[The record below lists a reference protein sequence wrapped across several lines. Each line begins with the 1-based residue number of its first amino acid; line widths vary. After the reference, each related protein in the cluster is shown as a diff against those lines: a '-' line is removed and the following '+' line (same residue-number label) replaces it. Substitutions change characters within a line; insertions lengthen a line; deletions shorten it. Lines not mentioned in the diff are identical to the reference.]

1 MQWKALDAAVRQLNS
16 SPQKVLLDAGAWPHP
31 LALHRQRFLAENFP
45 RGTTL
50 APVQVGEI
58 GIDLPVADVVAY
70 SVDDITPNEVDD
82 PLSVGML
89 DDGRIPTA
97 IHIPPPRLPAT
108 RPTTTP
114 KNTPPPPPP
123 PPPPGP

>member
-70 SVDDITPNEVDD
+70 SVDDITTNEVDD
-82 PLSVGML
+82 ALSVGML
-89 DDGRIPTA
+89 EDGRIRIG
-97 IHIPPPRLPAT
+97 IHIAAPGLAVT
-108 RPTTTP
+108 RDSDID
-114 KNTPPPPPP
+114 KIDRKSVV
-123 PPPPGP
+123 

>member
-58 GIDLPVADVVAY
+58 GIDLPVADRSEEHPSELQSLMRISYAVFCLQKK
-70 SVDDITPNEVDD
+70 NEPHACIDK
-82 PLSVGML
+82 SYY
-89 DDGRIPTA
+89 
-97 IHIPPPRLPAT
+97 LP
-108 RPTTTP
+108 
-114 KNTPPPPPP
+114 
-123 PPPPGP
+123 